1 MIIRQALT
9 IGILIVYLVLFN
21 YYIYELTLPDMPIE
35 CKKLFYNYITLGMVV
50 FTFADIKAGFVS
62 YLHEQFNNI
71 CILSVVINFI
81 LIILT
86 HHTILQ
92 NPIPMFFAFNGS
104 VFAVTVMIGFSIIR
118 HGYKD

>member
-1 MIIRQALT
+1 MFYV
-9 IGILIVYLVLFN
+9 GLFN
-21 YYIYELTLPDMPIE
+21 FYIYELTRTWFTPE
-35 CKKLFYNYITLGMVV
+35 GKRLFYNYLTMGMVG